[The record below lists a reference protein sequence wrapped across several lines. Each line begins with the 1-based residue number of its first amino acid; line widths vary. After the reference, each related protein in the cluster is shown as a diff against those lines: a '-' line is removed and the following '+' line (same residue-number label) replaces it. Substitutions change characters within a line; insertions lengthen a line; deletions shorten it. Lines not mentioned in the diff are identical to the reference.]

1 MTSLALTNPD
11 PFKYS
16 WWLVSRAAGIT
27 ALLFVT
33 ASTVLGLFMASGIFK
48 RPGLKGRLLPA
59 HEYISL
65 VAIGAILL
73 HGLALLGDKWLHPS
87 LAGIFIP
94 GVISYRPLS
103 VAFGIISGYVTVLLS
118 LSYYLRRQIGIKRW
132 RMMHRFIVVVWMMAI
147 GHAFFSGTDASTLWM
162 RILLMASI
170 APALFLT
177 LYRWLPEENR
187 NREMSAPGGKKGETI
202 AVPAHQQQPRSS

>member
-1 MTSLALTNPD
+1 MAPVALTNPD

-16 WWLVSRAAGIT
+16 WWLMSRSAGIT

-33 ASTVLGLFMASGIFK
+33 ASTVLGLFMASGIVK
-48 RPGLKGRLLPA
+48 RPGLKGRLMPA

-65 VAIGAILL
+65 FAVVAIFV

-87 LAGIFIP
+87 LAGIFVP
-94 GVISYRPLS
+94 GLISYRPLA
-103 VAFGIISGYVTVLLS
+103 VAVGIVSGYITVLLS

-132 RMMHRFIVVVWMMAI
+132 RQMHRFIVVVWAMAI
-147 GHAFFSGTDASTLWM
+147 VHAFFSGTDAPTVWM
-162 RILLMASI
+162 RVLLMASM
-170 APALFLT
+170 APELFLT

-187 NREMSAPGGKKGETI
+187 HRDLSAPGGTKGET
-202 AVPAHQQQPRSS
+202 VTVKH